1 MQTMKTMQTMK
12 SLILAAAVAAFAPA
26 ASSHAYNACPP
37 VVAPQAVKTTILAKN
52 HIAPKVS
59 STSGATSVKPHLGRR
74 PVVNQPNFASTTT
87 TITVGAT
94 VTAPAR
100 FLGNEMGC
108 VFLQVGPAMLECQVT
123 SWQPTCV
130 TFVVPNMGLGP
141 ITAGRLQII
150 RGDGDIIRD
159 YPICLIRKPD
169 LIVHQEPLPQAPA
182 TLHERVEVLPQH

>member
-1 MQTMKTMQTMK
+1 MKN
-12 SLILAAAVAAFAPA
+12 LILAAAVAVLAPA
-26 ASSHAYNACPP
+26 ASSFAYSPCPV
-37 VVAPQAVKTTILAKN
+37 VVAPQPVTTTVLAKN
-52 HIAPKVS
+52 HINPVIS
-59 STSGATSVKPHLGRR
+59 SNNAVTKTATSVKPHLGRR
-74 PVVNQPNFASTTT
+74 PVVNQPNFASMTT

-123 SWQPTCV
+123 CWQPTSV

-141 ITAGRLQII
+141 ITSGRIQII

-159 YPICLIRKPD
+159 YPVCLIRKPD
-169 LIVHQEPLPQAPA
+169 LIVHQEPQPQAPT